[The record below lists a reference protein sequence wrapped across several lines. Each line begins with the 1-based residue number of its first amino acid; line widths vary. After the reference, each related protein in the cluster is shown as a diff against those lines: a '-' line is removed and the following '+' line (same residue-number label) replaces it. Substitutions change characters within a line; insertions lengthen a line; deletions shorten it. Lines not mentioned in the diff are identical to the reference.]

1 VSDFG
6 SDIGS
11 DTVSNAGFQ
20 SQSQAQLSPP
30 AAAARSGRRVIVL
43 VMITSLLFSAG
54 ARYWADAKRDVAIPH
69 RGSDIAATSLGSM
82 DSFALGL
89 LLGGLRGPLVM
100 ILWTESETQKSDKNL
115 EGVDTQIEWIR
126 LLQPEFDTVHIFEI
140 WNKAYN
146 ISVQMASLAN
156 KYDVILGAL
165 DYAYNVDRAK
175 PDDIN
180 IVAAIGQLYFDK
192 LGTSSEKVYY
202 RRRVRQETLP
212 HPSNQKARQQDPGWR
227 RVQLDP
233 VLDNSFNILPAL
245 TKPVKG
251 HERPANLPA
260 SQEWDDGAALPYLP
274 AFAPYPDGVSPYGLA
289 YNYYKRAEVLQNVGM
304 QRHDQLS
311 DLVIDSRPALSLK
324 FWGEEEME
332 QGHRRELQAFGIPMP
347 ENVDDMLAMTAGL
360 PLAES
365 PKDPAAF
372 KLAIVAFSRAEK
384 LFPKSL
390 EEYNRHILHFPERE
404 LQYQSYME
412 EIRAEVQLAGGDTEY
427 LEAMICPPAE
437 RAQHLAAAL
446 KDYRECGH
454 LSYINL
460 LRYYIDSDILPLAL
474 PPGFGLD
481 RIGDHKPVEDLSPEQ
496 AQDAVLKADAIKR
509 TKKNQYINSDRF
521 EFDRFIARGMARE
534 KSILAAQAAHN

>member
-1 VSDFG
+1 M
-6 SDIGS
+6 
-11 DTVSNAGFQ
+11 NQQQ
-20 SQSQAQLSPP
+20 SQQQIQLDLPMP
-30 AAAARSGRRVIVL
+30 AAPRSGRVAIVA
-43 VMITSLLFSAG
+43 VMIASLLFSAG
-54 ARYWADAKRDVAIPH
+54 ARYWADSKREAAIPH
-69 RGSDIAATSLGSM
+69 QGSDAAAASLGSM
-82 DSFALGL
+82 NSFALGL

-100 ILWTESETQKSDKNL
+100 ILWTESETQKSEKDL

-165 DYAYNVDRAK
+165 DYAYSVDRAK

-192 LGTSSEKVYY
+192 LGTSSEKYYY
-202 RRRVRQETLP
+202 RKRVRQETMP
-212 HPSNQKARQQDPGWR
+212 HPTEQKARQQDPGWR

-233 VLDNSFNILPAL
+233 VLDNSFNILPEL
-245 TKPVKG
+245 IKPKVG
-251 HERPANLPA
+251 QERPANLPA
-260 SQEWDDGAALPYLP
+260 DQEWDDGSTLQYLP
-274 AFAPYPDGVSPYGLA
+274 QFGPYPDGVSTYGLA

-324 FWGEEEME
+324 FWAEEEME
-332 QGHRRELQAFGIPMP
+332 QGHRRELQAFGVPMP
-347 ENVDDMLAMTAGL
+347 DNVDDMLGISAGL
-360 PLAES
+360 PLAQ
-365 PKDPAAF
+365 PQKDPEAF
-372 KLAIVAFSRAEK
+372 KLAIVAFTRAEK
-384 LFPKSL
+384 LFPGSL
-390 EEYNRHILHFPERE
+390 VEYNRHILHFPERE

-412 EIRAEVQLAGGDTEY
+412 EIRAEAQLAGGDCEY
-427 LEAMICPPAE
+427 LTAMICPPAE
-437 RAQHLAAAL
+437 RAQHLASAL
-446 KDYRECGH
+446 AYYRECGH

-481 RIGDHKPVEDLSPEQ
+481 RTGERKPVEELSPQQ
-496 AQDAVLKADAIKR
+496 AQDAVLKADYIKSHS
-509 TKKNQYINSDRF
+509 KNGYINQDRY
-521 EFDRFIARGMARE
+521 EFDRFIARSAARE
-534 KSILAAQAAHN
+534 KSILAAQAH